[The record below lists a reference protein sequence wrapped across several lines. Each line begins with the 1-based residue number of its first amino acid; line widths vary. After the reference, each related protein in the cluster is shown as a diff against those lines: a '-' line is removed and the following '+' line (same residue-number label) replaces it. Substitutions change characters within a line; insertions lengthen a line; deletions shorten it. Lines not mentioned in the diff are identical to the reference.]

1 MQKLIVLFNSGGP
14 MMYPLVLLAL
24 VMFVIFLE
32 RFLYLHKG
40 QIRAVEF
47 VSGIKESLKKKRV
60 LEAITICEESAAPV
74 PRIIKEALVNS
85 ENSSEIMSQAVNAA
99 AINQFALLNRRITS
113 LALIA
118 KLAPLIGLLG
128 TIFALLQ
135 IFADM
140 SSSGSYT
147 SMAELSTYIYNALVS
162 SAFGL
167 LISIISFIFYSFLN
181 SKIRAMAHDIDWASN
196 EIMLFIIRGMPE
208 KEDLQIEGKQK

>member
-1 MQKLIVLFNSGGP
+1 MQKLITLFNSGGP

-60 LEAITICEESAAPV
+60 LEAITICDESSAPV
-74 PRIIKEALVNS
+74 PRIIKEALINS
-85 ENSSEIMSQAVNAA
+85 EKSTDVMSQAVNAS

-118 KLAPLIGLLG
+118 KIAPLIGLLG

-135 IFADM
+135 IFSDM
-140 SSSGSYT
+140 SSSGSYI
-147 SMAELSTYIYNALVS
+147 SMSELSTYIYNALVS

-167 LISIISFIFYSFLN
+167 LISIISFIFYSFLI
-181 SKIRAMAHDIDWASN
+181 SKIRAISHDIDWSAN
-196 EIMLFIIRGMPE
+196 DIMLFIIRGMPE
-208 KEDLQIEGKQK
+208 KEDLQIEGKK